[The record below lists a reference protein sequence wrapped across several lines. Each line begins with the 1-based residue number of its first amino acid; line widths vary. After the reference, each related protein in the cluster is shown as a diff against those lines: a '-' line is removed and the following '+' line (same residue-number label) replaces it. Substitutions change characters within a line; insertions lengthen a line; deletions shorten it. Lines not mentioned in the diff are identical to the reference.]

1 MQDIL
6 VSLMTWITLQTP
18 YSLPQTTPNLSF
30 NEPSNICSNY
40 GINSRGQCEAAKLV
54 AFYNTRRTIYL
65 PLSFQLQKIQDR
77 AKLLHELVHY
87 VQWANNEHKRT
98 CLGKLEAEAYRLQD
112 KWLISQSKQP
122 ASDPFKLIMLEA
134 SCDD

>member
-6 VSLMTWITLQTP
+6 VNLMTWITLNTP
-18 YSLPQTTPNLSF
+18 YALPVSTPNLAF
-30 NEPSNICSNY
+30 NEPYNICANY
-40 GINSRGQCEAAKLV
+40 GINSKGRCEASRLV

-65 PLSFQLQKIQDR
+65 PLKFQQKNIQDQS
-77 AKLLHELVHY
+77 KLLQELVHY
-87 VQWANNEHKRT
+87 VQWKNQAHKKT

-112 KWLISQSKQP
+112 KWLISQSQPP

-134 SCDD
+134 SCDS